1 MKVKEI
7 LNMDYSNPQNKD
19 IMQKKMRGIKPF
31 RDIPVNEEIPM
42 EMLEKY
48 VGLVQR
54 KYALQIDYICPVYV
68 PEENNLYSATIR
80 NTASN
85 EYYTYIY
92 GKTIYEVF
100 VKISILYYA
109 LTKSGKEFPLA
120 DWEGQKKRRA
130 EKLKIVEEK
139 KEWY

>member
-7 LNMDYSNPQNKD
+7 LNMDYSNPQDKD
-19 IMQKKMRGIKPF
+19 IMQKKLRGIKPF
-31 RDIPVNEEIPM
+31 RDIPVNVEIPLNK
-42 EMLEKY
+42 LEKY

-54 KYALQIDYICPVYV
+54 KYALQIDYICPVFV
-68 PEENNLYSATIR
+68 PDEENVYSVTVR

-85 EYYTYIY
+85 EYLTYIY

-109 LTKSGKEFPLA
+109 LTKGDKQFPLA
-120 DWEGQKKRRA
+120 DWEGQKIKRADR
-130 EKLKIVEEK
+130 LKKIEGGL
-139 KEWY
+139 

>member
-1 MKVKEI
+1 
-7 LNMDYSNPQNKD
+7 MDYSNPQNKD

>member
-1 MKVKEI
+1 MKVKDI

-19 IMQKKMRGIKPF
+19 VMQKKMRGIKPF
-31 RDIPVNEEIPM
+31 RDIPVNEEIPI

>member
-7 LNMDYSNPQNKD
+7 LNMDYSNPQHKD
-19 IMQKKMRGIKPF
+19 IMQKELRGIKPF
-31 RDIPVNEEIPM
+31 REIPVNEEIQL
-42 EMLEKY
+42 ESLEKY

-54 KYALQIDYICPVYV
+54 KYALQTDNIVLVAVPKEPNVYSV
-68 PEENNLYSATIR
+68 TVR

-85 EYYTYIY
+85 EYLTFIY

-120 DWEGQKKRRA
+120 DWEGQKRRRA
-130 EKLKIVEEK
+130 EKLKEREG
-139 KEWY
+139 YN

>member
-7 LNMDYSNPQNKD
+7 LNMDYSNPQDKD
-19 IMQKKMRGIKPF
+19 IMQKKLRGIKPF
-31 RDIPVNEEIPM
+31 REIPVNVEIPL
-42 EMLEKY
+42 EKLEKY

-54 KYALQIDYICPVYV
+54 KYALQIDYICPTYV
-68 PEENNLYSATIR
+68 PEESNIYSATIR

-92 GKTIYEVF
+92 GRTIYEVF

-109 LTKSGKEFPLA
+109 LTKDGKEFPLA
-120 DWEGQKKRRA
+120 DWEGQKQRRA
-130 EKLKIVEEK
+130 ERLKIVEEK

>member
-1 MKVKEI
+1 MKVKDI

-19 IMQKKMRGIKPF
+19 VMQKKMRGIKPF

-130 EKLKIVEEK
+130 ERLKIVEEK

>member
-7 LNMDYSNPQNKD
+7 LNLDYSNPQNKD

-31 RDIPVNEEIPM
+31 RDIPVNEEIPI

-130 EKLKIVEEK
+130 ERLKIVEEK